1 MSLIHEGA
9 VAEIPRP
16 AGEDAGL
23 RDDAIVGARW
33 SQGLRL
39 ALRLIAVF
47 ILLSSFDA
55 VAQSAAEKELFV
67 SLNKARVSQG
77 LATLKW
83 SDALADAARKHAGV
97 MAQHGAAE
105 HNFPGEPGMA
115 ARATRAGVHFS
126 SLSEDV
132 AQGPTAAE
140 IHAEFMGSAN
150 HRANILDPDVDTVGV
165 GVVERNGKLFAVE
178 DFCKARP

>member
-1 MSLIHEGA
+1 VLAFMIPANSRFLTRPLAAFGMTWLFCASL
-9 VAEIPRP
+9 
-16 AGEDAGL
+16 
-23 RDDAIVGARW
+23 
-33 SQGLRL
+33 
-39 ALRLIAVF
+39 
-47 ILLSSFDA
+47 SF
-55 VAQSAAEKELFV
+55 AQSGPSAAEKELFV
-67 SLNKARVSQG
+67 GLNKARMAQG
-77 LATLKW
+77 LPTLKW
-83 SDALADAARKHAGV
+83 SDTLASAARTHAGV

-105 HNFPGEPGMA
+105 HTFPGEPGMA
-115 ARATRAGVHFS
+115 SRATRAGVHFS

-132 AQGPTAAE
+132 DQGPTAAE